1 MPQEYWYTIPITF
14 SDLCALTA
22 LDAQV
27 QARTELR
34 AQLQLA
40 PFEGNLDVAKVD
52 LLDWEEMTNDQK
64 LARGMLQRCSWLLLE
79 NTLQQIN
86 LGLLP
91 DEVQEQSLV

>member
-52 LLDWEEMTNDQK
+52 LLDWEEMTDDQK
-64 LARGMLQRCSWLLLE
+64 LARGMLQRCRWLLLE